1 MEIRDISQRIYE
13 CGIVPVVK
21 IEEAEQAARL
31 ARTLMAGGIR
41 CIEVTFRTEAAKQA
55 IENIS
60 RECPDMLV
68 GAGTVLT
75 KEQVDDAADAGA
87 KFIVTPGFNRKI
99 AAYCLEKKIPIFPGC
114 NNPAVIEEALEM
126 GITDLKFFPA
136 EQSGGLSMIK
146 ALSAPYSKIR
156 FIPTGGVNEEN
167 MNEYLANERVL
178 ACGGT
183 WMVKEALIQNRQF
196 DEIERLTRNAVKKML
211 GFELRHIGINCAHE
225 KEAVQRADA
234 VAELFGLEVK
244 NGNSSVFAGQAF
256 EMMKKEGCGEH
267 GHICMAVNQL
277 DRAYANFRH
286 KGIAFDEES
295 KKLDKKGNM
304 KVINF
309 KEPIGGFVLQMIN
322 K

>member
-1 MEIRDISQRIYE
+1 MEDISQRIYE

-21 IEEAEQAARL
+21 LEEAELAARL

-41 CIEVTFRTEAAKQA
+41 CIEVTFRTKAASQA
-55 IENIS
+55 IENII

-75 KEQVDDAADAGA
+75 KEQVDEAVNAGA
-87 KFIVTPGFNRKI
+87 RFIVTPGFNRKI
-99 AAYCLEKKIPIFPGC
+99 AAYCLEKEVSIFPGC

-136 EQSGGLSMIK
+136 EQSGGLPMIK
-146 ALSAPYSKIR
+146 ALSAPYSRVR
-156 FIPTGGVNEEN
+156 FMPTGGVNENN
-167 MNEYLANERVL
+167 MNEYLANEKVL

-183 WMVKEALIQNRQF
+183 WMVKETLIKNRQF
-196 DEIERLTRNAVKKML
+196 DEIEYLTRNAVKKMH
-211 GFELRHIGINCAHE
+211 GFELRHIGINCADE
-225 KEAVQRADA
+225 KEAVQRAGV

-244 NGNSSVFAGQAF
+244 VGNSSVFAGQAF

-267 GHICMAVNQL
+267 GHICMAVNRL
-277 DRAYANFRH
+277 DRAYAHFKQ

-295 KKLDKKGNM
+295 KKLDEKGKM